1 MFCVNWKKK
10 VSAQVGLTLLC
21 TFFASASFVSEINAQ
36 TKIEK
41 KSNFGLVRG
50 FVRDE
55 QGNAITN
62 AAVAVF
68 RVGTS
73 KLLKQVY
80 SSSDG
85 SFSAKVLSGTY
96 TILAVAQGF
105 NPVTLAQV
113 QVSKAADLNYGF
125 KLERNGSGRTLPEKR
140 FDRDNSKWRIRA
152 ANSQRSIYQALETA
166 KKIDESEV
174 REDAV
179 AENSN
184 DRTPRKSQT
193 VVETYIANNGKG
205 NYRGLNFATQQS
217 INSKTDLIV
226 AAQTGTSKKAPQ
238 RIETTVKYRPN
249 DKHKLNLTTSV
260 INIGKI
266 GNKDL
271 AQFSAQVTDEWQVRE
286 GFIVVYGVDYS
297 RFVGAGK
304 DSVVSPRIGF
314 QADVN
319 SRTRVKGAY
328 TTQTEEKTWTK
339 AIELEDTQ
347 VLFRQPMTTENVSVE
362 DNQPKLNKSR
372 RLEFGVE
379 RVLDNNSSVEAT
391 VFFDAISGRGVGL
404 ANMPLEFLNNEG
416 NFVANQQGK
425 ASGLRVVYS
434 RRLSKIFSASAGY
447 AVGNGQK
454 LSSEKITNPNQIFDN
469 TVFQTFVGQLNANLG
484 NGTKVKTVFRLSP
497 DATVFAIDP
506 FQGRLAIYDPSLS
519 VLITQPLP
527 NLGLPFRAEATIDAR
542 NLFDIQTNSKGE
554 LSIRLNSQQRIIR
567 GGIMVRF

>member
-1 MFCVNWKKK
+1 MFSLTRKNK
-10 VSAQVGLTLLC
+10 VPAWFGLTLLC
-21 TFFASASFVSEINAQ
+21 TFFASVSFVSETSAQ
-36 TKIEK
+36 TRTEK

-55 QGNAITN
+55 QGNAIAN

-85 SFSAKVLSGTY
+85 SFSAKMLSGTY

-113 QVSKAADLNYGF
+113 QINNSADLNYGF

-140 FDRDNSKWRIRA
+140 ADRDNSKWRIRA
-152 ANSQRSIYQALETA
+152 ANSRRSIYQALETA
-166 KKIDESEV
+166 KNIDEKEV
-174 REDAV
+174 LEDSI
-179 AENSN
+179 AENS
-184 DRTPRKSQT
+184 DEKTPRKSQT
-193 VVETYIANNGKG
+193 VVETYIANNGEG
-205 NYRGLNFATQQS
+205 NYQGLNFATQQS
-217 INSKTDLIV
+217 INSKTDLVV
-226 AAQTGTSKKAPQ
+226 AAQTGTSQKAPQ
-238 RIETTVKYRPN
+238 RIETSVKFRPN
-249 DKHKLNLTTSV
+249 DKHKLNLTASATK
-260 INIGKI
+260 IGKI
-266 GNKDL
+266 NNKPL
-271 AQFSAQVTDEWQVRE
+271 AQFSVQATDEWQVRE

-297 RFVGAGK
+297 KFIGAK
-304 DSVVSPRIGF
+304 DFSVSPRIGF

-319 SRTRVKGAY
+319 AKTRVKGAY
-328 TTQTEEKTWTK
+328 TTQTEERTWTK

-347 VLFRQPMTTENVSVE
+347 ILFKQPLKTENISVE
-362 DNQPKLNKSR
+362 DNQPKMNKSR
-372 RLEFGVE
+372 RLELGFE

-391 VFFDAISGRGVGL
+391 MFFDAVSGRGVGL
-404 ANMPLEFLNNEG
+404 ANMPIEFLNNAG

-434 RRLSKIFSASAGY
+434 RRLSKTFSASAGY

-454 LSSEKITNPNQIFDN
+454 LSAEKITNPNQVFDN
-469 TVFQTFVGQLNANLG
+469 AVFQTFVGQVNANLG
-484 NGTKVKTVFRLSP
+484 NGTKVKTIFRLSP

-554 LSIRLNSQQRIIR
+554 MSIRLNSQQRIIR

>member
-1 MFCVNWKKK
+1 MFFVNRKKK
-10 VSAQVGLTLLC
+10 VYVRVGLTLLC
-21 TFFASASFVSEINAQ
+21 AFFASAFCVSETNAQ
-36 TKIEK
+36 TKAN
-41 KSNFGLVRG
+41 KSNYGLVRG

-85 SFSAKVLSGTY
+85 SFSTKILSGTY

-113 QVSKAADLNYGF
+113 QVNKAADLNYGF
-125 KLERNGSGRTLPEKR
+125 KLERSGSGRTLPEKR
-140 FDRDNSKWRIRA
+140 VDRDNSKWRIRA

-166 KKIDESEV
+166 KNIDEKEV
-174 REDAV
+174 LEDSI
-179 AENSN
+179 AENS
-184 DRTPRKSQT
+184 DETTTRKSQT
-193 VVETYIANNGKG
+193 VVETYIANNGEG
-205 NYRGLNFATQQS
+205 NYQGLNFAVRQS
-217 INSKTDLIV
+217 INSKTDLV
-226 AAQTGTSKKAPQ
+226 VVAQTGTSKKAPQ
-238 RIETTVKYRPN
+238 RIETSIKYRPN
-249 DKHKLNLTTSV
+249 DKHKLSLTTSATK
-260 INIGKI
+260 IGKVD
-266 GNKDL
+266 NKPL
-271 AQFSAQVTDEWQVRE
+271 GQFSAQVTDEWQVRE

-297 RFVGAGK
+297 KFVGAGK
-304 DSVVSPRIGF
+304 DFSISPRIGF

-319 SRTRVKGAY
+319 SKTRIKGAY

-347 VLFRQPMTTENVSVE
+347 VLFRQPITTENIAVE
-362 DNQPKLNKSR
+362 DNQPKINKSS

-379 RVLDNNSSVEAT
+379 RVLDNNSSVETT
-391 VFFDAISGRGVGL
+391 VFFDAVSGRGVGL
-404 ANMPLEFLNNEG
+404 ANMPIEFLNNDG

-434 RRLSKIFSASAGY
+434 RRLSKNFSASAGY
-447 AVGNGQK
+447 AIGNGQK
-454 LSSEKITNPNQIFDN
+454 LSAEKITNPNQIFDN
-469 TVFQTFVGQLNANLG
+469 SFFQTFVGQLNANLG
-484 NGTKVKTVFRLSP
+484 NGTKVKTIFRLSP

-506 FQGRLAIYDPSLS
+506 FQGRLTIYDPSLS
-519 VLITQPLP
+519 ILITQPLP

-554 LSIRLNSQQRIIR
+554 MSFRLNSQQRVLR

>member
-1 MFCVNWKKK
+1 MLRLFWKKK
-10 VSAQVGLTLLC
+10 VSAQFGLTLLC
-21 TFFASASFVSEINAQ
+21 AFFVSVPFVSATNAQ
-36 TKIEK
+36 KGIEK

-55 QGNAITN
+55 QGNAIAN

-68 RVGTS
+68 NVGTS
-73 KLLKQVY
+73 RLLKQVY

-85 SFSAKVLSGTY
+85 SFSAKILSGTY

-113 QVSKAADLNYGF
+113 KVNKSADLNYGF

-140 FDRDNSKWRIRA
+140 ADRDSSKWRIRA

-174 REDAV
+174 REDGV
-179 AENSN
+179 AENA
-184 DRTPRKSQT
+184 DERTPRKSNT
-193 VVETYIANNGKG
+193 VVETYNANNGKE
-205 NYRGLNFATQQS
+205 NYQGFNFATQQS
-217 INSKTDLIV
+217 LNSKTDLVI

-238 RIETTVKYRPN
+238 RIETSIKYRPN
-249 DKHKLNLTTSV
+249 SKHKLNLTTSV
-260 INIGKI
+260 TDIAKTGKKQL
-266 GNKDL
+266 G
-271 AQFSAQVTDEWQVRE
+271 QFSAQATDEWQIRE
-286 GFIVVYGVDYS
+286 GLIFVFGADYS

-304 DSVVSPRIGF
+304 EFSISPRIGL
-314 QADVN
+314 QADIN
-319 SRTRVKGAY
+319 SKTRVKGAY
-328 TTQTEEKTWTK
+328 TTQTEEKTWSK

-347 VLFRQPMTTENVSVE
+347 VLFRQPITSENIAVE
-362 DNQPKLNKSR
+362 DNQPKMNKSR

-391 VFFDAISGRGVGL
+391 VFFDAVSGRGVGL
-404 ANMPLEFLNNEG
+404 ANMPIEFLNNDE

-434 RRLSKIFSASAGY
+434 RRLSKTFTASAGY

-454 LSSEKITNPNQIFDN
+454 LSSEKITNPNQVFEN
-469 TVFQTFVGQLNANLG
+469 AVFQTFVGQVNANFG

-519 VLITQPLP
+519 VLITQSLP
-527 NLGLPFRAEATIDAR
+527 NLGLPFRAEAIIDAR

-554 LSIRLNSQQRIIR
+554 ISIRLNSQQRILR